1 MSNRALTMLAV
12 SLALLAGARRTES
25 APAHGEA
32 KASSDPA
39 ASFVY
44 APPPGYFIMAPP
56 RRGPNPSLAIQRCQK
71 TAWSYGGCQETFPKE
86 GRAFLERECEA
97 RSKPPAID
105 ATICGRLAE
114 YRVEGIG
121 GPKDVAAGMRTLTQL
136 CEKDDDKPSCA
147 TVARY
152 LAPEKPAK
160 ARTFFY
166 RACSD
171 SHKAPIG
178 LCTQVNELL
187 NGKKPASP

>member
-1 MSNRALTMLAV
+1 MRNRALALVVV

-25 APAHGEA
+25 APGRAGS

-44 APPPGYFIMAPP
+44 TPPPGFFIQRPSP
-56 RRGPNPSLAIQRCQK
+56 RGPNPNLALERCQR
-71 TAWSYGGCQETFPKE
+71 TAWSHFGCQETFPKE
-86 GRAFLERECEA
+86 GREFLEKECEA

-105 ATICGRLAE
+105 AIICGRLAE
-114 YRVEGIG
+114 YRVEGVG
-121 GPKDVAAGMRTLTQL
+121 GRKDVAAGMRTLTQL
-136 CEKDDDKPSCA
+136 CEKDDDRPSCA

-171 SHKAPIG
+171 SQKAPLG
-178 LCTQVNELL
+178 LCIQVNELL